1 MKETL
6 RKAVEEVQEKMGD
19 LKGFILIAIDEEKQV
34 NNLVGPYDK
43 MIAQVA
49 EESEEVRE
57 LFEKG
62 IKAAKVRLALNKFL
76 TDVKE
81 AGLIDEDK
89 LRELAVEDE
98 KCEPAL

>member
-19 LKGFILIAIDEEKQV
+19 LKGFILIAIDEETQV
-34 NNLVGPYDK
+34 NNLVGLCVK

-62 IKAAKVRLALNKFL
+62 LKAAKVRLALNKFL

-89 LRELAVEDE
+89 LRGLAVEDE
-98 KCEPAL
+98 KCEPVL

>member
-6 RKAVEEVQEKMGD
+6 RKAVEEAQEKMGD
-19 LKGFILIAIDEEKQV
+19 LKGFILIAIDEEKQL
-34 NNLVGPYDK
+34 NKFVGPCGK

-57 LFEKG
+57 LFENG
-62 IKAAKVRLALNKFL
+62 IKAAKARLALNKLL

-98 KCEPAL
+98 KCEPVL